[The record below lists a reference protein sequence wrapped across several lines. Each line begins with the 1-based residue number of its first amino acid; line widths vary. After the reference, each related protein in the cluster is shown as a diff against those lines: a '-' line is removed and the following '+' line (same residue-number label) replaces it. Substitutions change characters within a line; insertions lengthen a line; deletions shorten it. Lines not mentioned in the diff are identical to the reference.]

1 MMKKNKEYIVY
12 KGLQAPLV
20 FKGFKGKFIYRGLAI
35 IFLAFIVSGITT
47 AIANFYLGIIAL
59 GGGLFGGFFMLAT
72 QQKKGLYSKN
82 KDTGIFISPNNFKL
96 RRNEKESV

>member
-1 MMKKNKEYIVY
+1 MIKKSKEYTVY

-20 FKGFKGKFIYRGLAI
+20 FKGFKGKYIYRGLAV
-35 IFLAFIVSGITT
+35 IFLAFIVSSITA

-82 KDTGIFISPNNFKL
+82 KDTGIFISPNIFKL
-96 RRNEKESV
+96 RSNEKESV